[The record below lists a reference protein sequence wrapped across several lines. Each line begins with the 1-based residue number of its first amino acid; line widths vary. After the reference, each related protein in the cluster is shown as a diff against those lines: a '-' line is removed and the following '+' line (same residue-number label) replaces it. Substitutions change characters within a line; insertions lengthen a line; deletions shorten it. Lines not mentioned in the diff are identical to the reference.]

1 MEVEKT
7 KIEGLLLIK
16 PNVFKDSRG
25 FFLESFNIEKYKKIL
40 GDICLVQDNLSHSM
54 KNVLRGI
61 HFQTPPFGQG
71 KLVQVVQGE
80 VLDVVVD
87 LRRNSKTFGQHESF
101 LLNEKNKNQLWIPE
115 GFGHAFLS
123 KENNTIFSYK
133 CSNYYSSNHEA
144 TLLWN
149 DPQLKIDWGIENPIL
164 SQKDKEGKLLNQMQT
179 YFK

>member
-7 KIEGLLLIK
+7 KIDGLLIIK

-25 FFLESFNIEKYKKIL
+25 FFLESFNIEKYKKL
-40 GDICLVQDNLSHSM
+40 FGSVSFVQDNLSHSM

-87 LRRNSKTFGQHESF
+87 LRSKSKTFGQHESF
-101 LLNEKNKNQLWIPE
+101 LLNDKNKHQLWIPE
-115 GFGHAFLS
+115 GFGHAFLT
-123 KENNTIFSYK
+123 KADNTIFSYK
-133 CSNYYSSNHEA
+133 CSNYYSTEHEA

-149 DPQLKIDWGIENPIL
+149 DPQLNIEWGVKNPIL
-164 SQKDKEGKLLNQMQT
+164 SEKDNEGKFLNEMQT
-179 YFK
+179 YF

>member
-25 FFLESFNIEKYKKIL
+25 FFLESFNIEKYKML
-40 GDICLVQDNLSHSM
+40 FGDISFVQDNLSLSM

-71 KLVQVVQGE
+71 KLVQVVHGE
-80 VLDVVVD
+80 VLDVAVD
-87 LRRNSKTFGQHESF
+87 LRSKSKTFGQHETF
-101 LLNEKNKNQLWIPE
+101 LLNDKNKNQLWIPE
-115 GFGHAFLS
+115 GFGHAFIT
-123 KENNTIFSYK
+123 KKDNTIFSYK
-133 CSNYYSSNHEA
+133 CSNYYSSEHEA

-149 DPQLKIDWGIENPIL
+149 DPQLNIDWGIENPIL
-164 SQKDKEGKLLNQMQT
+164 SQKDSEGKLLNEMQR
-179 YFK
+179 FF